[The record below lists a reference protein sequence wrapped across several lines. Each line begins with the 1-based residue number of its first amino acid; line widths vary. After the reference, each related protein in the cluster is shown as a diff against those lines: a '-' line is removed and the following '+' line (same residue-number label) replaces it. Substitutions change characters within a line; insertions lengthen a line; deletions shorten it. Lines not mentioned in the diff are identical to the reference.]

1 MFGVSAKQ
9 CRDHPEKGFPPTNV
23 EFLPKALR
31 NPKVKFAKS
40 RSRFGDYI
48 KWSDITTVLLEIV
61 FGVSAKQVCKLDKS
75 ILRLHKMFLHDES
88 TAGKKGCVR
97 EEYLGGVVGG
107 GGPTTTTTT
116 TATTTTTST
125 TTTTTTTTTAH
136 PYRLPAPLL
145 KNCVL
150 TASHGTCSSFVKCSF
165 KLATLS
171 VLRRRG
177 NICYKSVAKRPKP

>member
-107 GGPTTTTTT
+107 GG
-116 TATTTTTST
+116 AYYYYYYYSC
-125 TTTTTTTTTAH
+125 
-136 PYRLPAPLL
+136 YYYYYYYYFYYYYYYDDDYGAPLPFARASL
-145 KNCVL
+145 EELRFDCVSWNL
-150 TASHGTCSSFVKCSF
+150 F
-165 KLATLS
+165 
-171 VLRRRG
+171 
-177 NICYKSVAKRPKP
+177 